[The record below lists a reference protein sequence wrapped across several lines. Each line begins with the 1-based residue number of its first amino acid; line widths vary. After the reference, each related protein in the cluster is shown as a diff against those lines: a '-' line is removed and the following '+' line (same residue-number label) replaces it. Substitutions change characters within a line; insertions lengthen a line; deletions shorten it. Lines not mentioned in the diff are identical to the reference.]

1 MGGVGSSYSGVQSV
15 PEVTLVLGSTSM
27 ALVKGLAPVALGQGS
42 MKKLE
47 EDLRKTEERKQRNH
61 GGQDQRDTATIQGM
75 PGTTRNGREE

>member
-1 MGGVGSSYSGVQSV
+1 
-15 PEVTLVLGSTSM
+15 M

>member
-1 MGGVGSSYSGVQSV
+1 M
-15 PEVTLVLGSTSM
+15 VLGSTSM